1 MRKLFV
7 IVACL
12 LAVTA
17 VNARAQTV
25 LTKCQRIVEPGTYAL
40 EAVQDAAATGA
51 CFDVTAANVHIT
63 GPSLV
68 TCSSHGWAVT
78 FEAYAGGGVMD
89 GGSSG
94 SQFNSC
100 LAALYISHQ
109 IKEPGVAVN
118 FTKAGPMRIN
128 GGLGCQYSIVAADSE
143 RVHLNFGTGGL
154 QGTCPD
160 GEISPHVGGNLPT
173 AISGMMG
180 PQ

>member
-1 MRKLFV
+1 M
-7 IVACL
+7 
-12 LAVTA
+12 
-17 VNARAQTV
+17 

-78 FEAYAGGGVMD
+78 FETFAKGGAMD

-100 LAALYISHQ
+100 LAALYIAHQ
-109 IKEPGVAVN
+109 TKEPGVTVN
-118 FTKAGPMRIN
+118 FTKAAPMRIN
-128 GGLGCQYSIVAADSE
+128 GGLGCQYSIVAVDSE
-143 RVHLNFGTGGL
+143 RVHLNFGTNGL
-154 QGTCPD
+154 TGTCP
-160 GEISPHVGGNLPT
+160 GGQMSPDVGGNLPT
-173 AISGMMG
+173 AISGMIG